1 MTLIKDIQINLSL
14 DNLKYFPDFKY
25 EESPYANMDFPEIGD
40 IDLFDIVE
48 HPQKNSSA
56 ETLREIQ
63 YISQAT
69 NNRSQQDVD
78 LVYTVDQDPLLLFDP
93 VIKELNLNF
102 DRELF
107 SQAYYRCL
115 IAIVDHLKY
124 FYNRARPFQVAELLN
139 IKIDRIITKTHH
151 TPSYPS
157 GHTMYAALI
166 GEFLKYDY
174 PQHSTKFDALVK
186 QTGLARVLQGVH
198 YPSDNAA
205 SIQIVKT
212 IFPNIK
218 KYFSEI

>member
-1 MTLIKDIQINLSL
+1 MAIIKDIQTSLSL
-14 DNLKYFPDFKY
+14 DNLRYFPDFKY
-25 EESPYANMDFPEIGD
+25 ENSPYASMDFPEIGD
-40 IDLFDIVE
+40 IDLFNIAE
-48 HPQKNSSA
+48 EPNKNSSQQ
-56 ETLREIQ
+56 TLSELK
-63 YISQAT
+63 YISRLT
-69 NNRSQQDVD
+69 TNRSKKDID
-78 LVYTVDQDPLLLFDP
+78 LVYLVDEDPILLFYP
-93 VIKELNLNF
+93 LIKELGIEFNE
-102 DRELF
+102 RLF
-107 SQAYYRCL
+107 RNTYYNCI

-139 IKIDRIITKTHH
+139 IKIDEIITKTHH

-166 GEFLKYDY
+166 AEFLKYEY

-198 YPSDNAA
+198 YPSDNTA
-205 SIQIVKT
+205 SIQIVTT